1 MRGQHSHE
9 MLVACAAA
17 LVLVAHLALAR
28 PALEDIDSLNFALGI
43 RDYDVT
49 RHQPHPPGYPL
60 LILVAGAA
68 AGLIGAL
75 HPALA
80 SPEAAGLILVAALAG
95 AAAIVVSRRVL
106 IAAGHSARAATT
118 AACFFA
124 CAPLPWL
131 TAARPLSDM
140 PGLAAG
146 LAGQWLLLRVAVPS
160 VDASW
165 RRVAVAGLWVGLA
178 VGVRSQVLWL
188 TLPLAAFVAVRHL
201 RARLPGRALVLGSAV
216 IMGVVL
222 WMAPMLLLSGG
233 LDDYID
239 ALEDQADED
248 FEGVPMLAT
257 QFGLRR
263 LGTAL
268 LETFVQPWAV
278 WPLAAAVLGAAA
290 AGAARLAARV
300 PRVLGMLALLWGP
313 YAIFHLLF
321 QETETTRYALPLVL
335 PVCVLAAVGLDAA
348 RSLATRR
355 MAAAVIVGAMLSVTL
370 PAAWQ
375 YRMASEGIFDALQAM
390 REEAGVRPPDLLLMH
405 RRVWAETR
413 RARQM
418 TPLPGADV
426 RPVPRS
432 REWMGV
438 LPALDRAH
446 LRAWWLVDPHRGDR
460 AAIDPRSLTL
470 RERFA
475 WPAPVSALLGG
486 MRPHPFEWFVI
497 TDPSWVLHD
506 GWSLTPELAGLSRA
520 ASRGPGSAG
529 GAIATV
535 RTAAQPRTLLVGGR
549 HIGRT
554 TTPVT
559 LRVALGDAWQATAEV
574 KPGAFHHA
582 WTVPAPAVPPGRAAE
597 TLTVRAAGDDP
608 EAVALEQFDIQPV
621 GVPVVALAEGWFE
634 PERDVTTGRTWR
646 WMSDRAR
653 VEVHG
658 ARCDLR
664 VTLAG
669 TWPRHYGDAPTL
681 SVRTTRGQPV
691 ASLTLTRPFS
701 TSLTVPRAAVDAA
714 GRVDLE
720 LSVNRSFVAGE
731 RTGTADARRLAVE
744 VTSVTIAP
752 LDDGTS
758 CVPDV
763 DSVTHESVRFPR
775 QITRGQRAPRLL
787 RPFSRSAR

>member
-9 MLVACAAA
+9 LLVACAAA
-17 LVLVAHLALAR
+17 LVLLAHLALAR

-95 AAAIVVSRRVL
+95 AAAIVVGRRL
-106 IAAGHSARAATT
+106 LLAAGHSARVATT

-146 LAGQWLLLRVAVPS
+146 LAGQWFLLRAAAPA

-165 RRVAVAGLWVGLA
+165 RRVALAGLWVGLA
-178 VGVRSQVLWL
+178 IGVRSQVLWL
-188 TLPLAAFVAVRHL
+188 TLPLAAFVAVRHV
-201 RARLPGRALVLGSAV
+201 RARLPSRALVLGGAV
-216 IMGVVL
+216 IAGVLL
-222 WMAPMLLLSGG
+222 WMVPMLLMSGG

-268 LETFVQPWAV
+268 FETFVQPWAV
-278 WPLAAAVLGAAA
+278 WPLAAAVLGGAA
-290 AGAARLAARV
+290 AGAGRLALRV
-300 PRVLGMLALLWGP
+300 PRVLALMVLLWGP
-313 YAIFHLLF
+313 YAVFHLLF

-335 PVCVLAAVGLDAA
+335 PVCVLAAAALDGGRSIAA
-348 RSLATRR
+348 RR
-355 MAAAVIVGAMLSVTL
+355 MTAAAAAVMVAAMLSVTL
-370 PAAWQ
+370 RAAWQ
-375 YRMASEGIFDALQAM
+375 YRVAPEGVFDALQAM
-390 REEAGVRPPDLLLMH
+390 RVEAATRPPDVLLMH

-413 RARQM
+413 RARQV
-418 TPLPGADV
+418 TPLPGVGV

-432 REWMGV
+432 REWMGM
-438 LPALDRAH
+438 LPAFDHAH

-460 AAIDPRSLTL
+460 AAVDPRSLTL

-520 ASRGPGSAG
+520 ASSGPGAVG

-535 RTAAQPRTLLVGGR
+535 RTVGQARTLLVGGR

-559 LRVALGDAWQATAEV
+559 LRVVLGEGWQATSEV
-574 KPGAFHHA
+574 KPGAFHQA

-597 TLTVRAAGDDP
+597 TLTVRADGDDP
-608 EAVALEQFDIQPV
+608 QAIALEQFDIQPV

-634 PERDVTTGRTWR
+634 PERDVATGRAWR

-664 VTLAG
+664 LTLAG

-681 SVRTTRGQPV
+681 SVRTMGGQRV
-691 ASLTLTRPFS
+691 GSLTLARPFAAS
-701 TSLTVPRAAVDAA
+701 MTVPRAAVDAA

-731 RTGTADARRLAVE
+731 RTGTADARRLGVE
-744 VTSVTIAP
+744 VASLSISP
-752 LDDGTS
+752 LGDGTS

-775 QITRGQRAPRLL
+775 QITRGQ
-787 RPFSRSAR
+787 